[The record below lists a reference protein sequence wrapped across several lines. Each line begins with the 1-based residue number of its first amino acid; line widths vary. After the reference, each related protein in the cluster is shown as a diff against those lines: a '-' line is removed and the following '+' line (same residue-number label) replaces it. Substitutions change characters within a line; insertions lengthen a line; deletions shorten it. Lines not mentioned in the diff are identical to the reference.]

1 MHIET
6 FKTFCDLVETG
17 SFSKAAGL
25 NYVSQSAVSQQ
36 VKGLEQR
43 YNRQLIDRSNRKRVV
58 PTEAGRLVYEVF
70 KEMVARCGE
79 LEARLRAAGEEMAG
93 TIRVATVYSIGL
105 YQLPPYVKH
114 FIKHHPQVK
123 IHVEYGRT
131 DKVYEACRNQ
141 MIDFGIV
148 ALPLRKP
155 DLEVIPFGEEELVL
169 VCNPSHPLVAEG
181 AGGEISLRRLQG
193 EEFVAFERDIPT
205 RQTIDRILRRFRVSV
220 RTVMEFD
227 NIETIKRSVE
237 VGNGMSI
244 LPRQAVTNELRAGLL
259 VGLTFMEGTFTR
271 PIGII
276 HRRGKRFSPAT
287 EAFLRLLTAVGS
299 GSVVAE
305 GFDRVGPGSLPS
317 RPQTTDQ
324 TDQDEDGDRDS
335 RDLPREDKVNVRQ
348 AGRIIEDLSHEREAS
363 NT

>member
-17 SFSKAAGL
+17 SFSKAAAL

-36 VKGLEQR
+36 IKGLEQR
-43 YNRQLIDRSNRKRVV
+43 FNRQLIDRGNHKRVA
-58 PTEAGRLVYEVF
+58 PTEAGRQVYEVF
-70 KEMVARCGE
+70 KEMVGRFTD
-79 LEARLRAAGEEMAG
+79 LEAQLRASGDEIAG

-141 MIDFGIV
+141 MIDFGII

-169 VCNPSHPLVAEG
+169 VCSPSHRLVG
-181 AGGEISLRRLQG
+181 ANERGVSLRALQG

-205 RQTIDRILRRFRVSV
+205 RQTIDRILRQFRVSV
-220 RTVMEFD
+220 QTVMEFD

-237 VGNGMSI
+237 VGNGISI

-259 VGLTFMEGTFTR
+259 VALTFTEGTFTR

-276 HRRGKRFSPAT
+276 HRRGKGFTPAT
-287 EAFLRLLTAVGS
+287 KAFLHLLTEQGS
-299 GSVVAE
+299 APSVA
-305 GFDRVGPGSLPS
+305 
-317 RPQTTDQ
+317 
-324 TDQDEDGDRDS
+324 
-335 RDLPREDKVNVRQ
+335 
-348 AGRIIEDLSHEREAS
+348 
-363 NT
+363 

>member
-1 MHIET
+1 VHIET
-6 FKTFCDLVETG
+6 FKTFCDLVESG

-36 VKGLEQR
+36 VKGLEHR
-43 YNRQLIDRSNRKRVV
+43 FNRQLIDRGNHKRVI
-58 PTEAGRLVYEVF
+58 PTDAGQLVYEVF
-70 KEMVARCGE
+70 KEIVGRFTD
-79 LEARLRAAGEEMAG
+79 LEAQLRATEDEIAGA
-93 TIRVATVYSIGL
+93 IRVATVYSIGL

-141 MIDFGIV
+141 MIDFGII

-169 VCNPSHPLVAEG
+169 VCSPSHRLVRANE
-181 AGGEISLRRLQG
+181 EVVSLLALQG

-220 RTVMEFD
+220 QTVMEFD

-237 VGNGMSI
+237 VGNGISI

-259 VGLTFMEGTFTR
+259 VALTFREGTFTR

-276 HRRGKRFSPAT
+276 HRRGKGFTPAAK
-287 EAFLRLLTAVGS
+287 AFLRLLTEQGS
-299 GSVVAE
+299 APFVA
-305 GFDRVGPGSLPS
+305 
-317 RPQTTDQ
+317 
-324 TDQDEDGDRDS
+324 
-335 RDLPREDKVNVRQ
+335 
-348 AGRIIEDLSHEREAS
+348 
-363 NT
+363 

>member
-25 NYVSQSAVSQQ
+25 NFVSQSAVSQQ

-43 YNRQLIDRSNRKRVV
+43 FNRQLIDRGNHKQVV
-58 PTEAGRLVYEVF
+58 PTEAGQLVYEVF
-70 KEMVARCGE
+70 KEMVGRFAD
-79 LEARLRAAGEEMAG
+79 LEARLRASGDEIAG

-141 MIDFGIV
+141 MIDFGII

-169 VCNPSHPLVAEG
+169 VCSPSHRLVG
-181 AGGEISLRRLQG
+181 AGEEVVSLRSLQG

-220 RTVMEFD
+220 QTVMEFD

-237 VGNGMSI
+237 VGNGISI

-259 VGLTFMEGTFTR
+259 VALRFAEGTFTR

-276 HRRGKRFSPAT
+276 HRRGKRFTPAT
-287 EAFLRLLTAVGS
+287 KAFLHLLTE
-299 GSVVAE
+299 E
-305 GFDRVGPGSLPS
+305 GAASLI
-317 RPQTTDQ
+317 
-324 TDQDEDGDRDS
+324 
-335 RDLPREDKVNVRQ
+335 
-348 AGRIIEDLSHEREAS
+348 A
-363 NT
+363 